1 MHDSLSSNS
10 NGSTSSH
17 VLVPTVGPAAP
28 RPPHKMHLLGLK
40 NKVTRHNHPLS
51 LHSLTDMVRSNCVSG
66 GGGGGSSSSKKGRSV
81 VHVLVCV
88 EEDYPLAPVAMAIA
102 RAFPLFSMKT
112 KSGSST
118 KTTRTL
124 KAQND
129 TGDDDDDS
137 SNNAKEESDADGK
150 AANDDNADVVDADAD
165 DNNGK
170 IIHVTFLDNNH
181 KIIKNTQQIQAARY
195 AADGVRLAC
204 RLVDTPPEELT
215 TTAYSHE
222 VAALFAKEETVTMEE
237 LVGDEL
243 KERGYGGI
251 YNVGKGATE
260 PPRLIILTYQ
270 PPKEV
275 LSEETNENNNN
286 SNASITLIGKG
297 IVYDTGGLAIKTRA
311 GMCGM
316 KHDMGGSAGVLGG
329 FWAAVQLR
337 TPCKIRL
344 LLCLVRA
351 RFRFDGTLIDATI
364 SNSLCVFLALAHLFD
379 RPKMPLDR
387 NQYGMMVCGIY
398 FPRCSLQVHYQCTH
412 YHFNMVITQ
421 RYNYHVLGENS
432 K

>member
-1 MHDSLSSNS
+1 MHDSLSSGS

-51 LHSLTDMVRSNCVSG
+51 LHSLTDMVRSNCSSG
-66 GGGGGSSSSKKGRSV
+66 GSGKKGSV

-112 KSGSST
+112 KSGS
-118 KTTRTL
+118 KKIPKTL
-124 KAQND
+124 KAQDKD
-129 TGDDDDDS
+129 TGDDADDDNDGS
-137 SNNAKEESDADGK
+137 HSAEVGIDMDGK
-150 AANDDNADVVDADAD
+150 AANDEIVAD
-165 DNNGK
+165 DDDDTNGK
-170 IIHVTFLDNNH
+170 VVHVTFLDNNH
-181 KIIKNTQQIQAARY
+181 KIIKNTQQIQAAQY

-222 VAALFAKEETVTMEE
+222 VATLFEKEETVTMEE
-237 LVGDEL
+237 IIGEEL

-260 PPRLIILTYQ
+260 PPRLIMLTYQ

-275 LSEETNENNNN
+275 LSEEINENNN

-297 IVYDTGGLAIKTRA
+297 IVYDTGGLAIKARA

-337 TPCKIRL
+337 TPRKLRL

-351 RFRFDGTLIDATI
+351 GF
-364 SNSLCVFLALAHLFD
+364 
-379 RPKMPLDR
+379 
-387 NQYGMMVCGIY
+387 
-398 FPRCSLQVHYQCTH
+398 
-412 YHFNMVITQ
+412 
-421 RYNYHVLGENS
+421 
-432 K
+432 